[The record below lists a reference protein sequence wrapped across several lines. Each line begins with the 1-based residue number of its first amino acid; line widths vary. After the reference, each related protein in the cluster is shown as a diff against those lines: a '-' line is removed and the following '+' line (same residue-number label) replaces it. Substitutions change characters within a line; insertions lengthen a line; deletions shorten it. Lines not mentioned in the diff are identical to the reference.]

1 MLMEI
6 LPTLITIPPMHTL
19 ALPWKCWRLLEM
31 VEEEVEVAAEE
42 QEYSAEQLYAENE

>member
-1 MLMEI
+1 
-6 LPTLITIPPMHTL
+6 MHTL
-19 ALPWKCWRLLEM
+19 ALPWRMEVLETLEM